1 MVFHVFSIIFQRFS
15 RMFNLRGGELALV
28 TPRSLLRS
36 ALQRLLEANLVTCN
50 AFLGACQHAWQWRRC
65 LKALQSME
73 MACDVISSTCGAT
86 AAGDAAQWRRA
97 LGLAGGV
104 APDYSLLSA
113 LAAATATGRAW
124 RQAAQVAVV
133 LRLQGLRPG
142 RGFFNSLLRA
152 SGRSWRQSMRVPP
165 G

>member
-1 MVFHVFSIIFQRFS
+1 M
-15 RMFNLRGGELALV
+15 LLV

-50 AFLGACQHAWQWRRC
+50 AFLGACQHAWQWQRC

-124 RQAAQVAVV
+124 RQAAQVAVA